1 MDVTQQPVMDPT
13 LDVVVVDDD
22 SYIVVAIRRSH
33 EYWERIE
40 SMSCP

>member
-13 LDVVVVDDD
+13 LDVVVDDD
-22 SYIVVAIRRSH
+22 SYIVVTVWRSH
-33 EYWERIE
+33 EYWEHIE